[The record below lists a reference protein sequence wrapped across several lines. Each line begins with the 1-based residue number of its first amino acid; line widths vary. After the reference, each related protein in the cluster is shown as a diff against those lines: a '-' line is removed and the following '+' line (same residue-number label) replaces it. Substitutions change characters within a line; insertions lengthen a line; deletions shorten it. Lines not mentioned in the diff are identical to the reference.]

1 MIKTGLTV
9 ANPYLFI
16 EDRGGGVRKLWYRDE
31 HLVVCDLDGSSEQVV
46 KENIGNGAFYVV
58 KIPGL

>member
-1 MIKTGLTV
+1 MKNFVGGIGKVQIKEH
-9 ANPYLFI
+9 P
-16 EDRGGGVRKLWYRDE
+16 RGF
-31 HLVVCDLDGSSEQVV
+31 SEQVV